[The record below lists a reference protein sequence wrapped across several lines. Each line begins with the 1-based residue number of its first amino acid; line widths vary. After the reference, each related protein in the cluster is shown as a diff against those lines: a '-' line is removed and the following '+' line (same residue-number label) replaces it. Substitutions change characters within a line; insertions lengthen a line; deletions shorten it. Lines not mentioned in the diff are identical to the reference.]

1 MNEILFRDVWW
12 IFAVLAVASYFVG
25 CFNFALLISK
35 IKHKDVRKMGS
46 GNPGTMN
53 MSRQFGLKIGA
64 ATLFLDMFKGG
75 AMVLVGYFVFR
86 GKVFAGTDFLVSDLA
101 RYVCGVCVI
110 VGHIYPVTMKF
121 KGGKGIASTLGMF
134 WFALTCDYW
143 WMFFAALGILVL
155 TLLYIFKSEWGS
167 MGSLFGVSLL
177 TVAQGLIFYF
187 RYAGELNNPYVIAVF
202 MLLAFNCFLT
212 WFAHRK
218 NIAALLAGEEHRT
231 SVRKLSHGK
240 KES

>member
-167 MGSLFGVSLL
+167 MGSLIGTSGFAIWQGTIFLL
-177 TVAQGLIFYF
+177 RYGAEKNVYF
-187 RYAGELNNPYVIAVF
+187 AAA
-202 MLLAFNCFLT
+202 MLLLLLLNVFT
-212 WFAHRK
+212 WGAHHK
-218 NIAALLAGEEHRT
+218 NVWRLLSGTEHRT
-231 SVRKLSHGK
+231 SVK
-240 KES
+240 KIAKKG